1 MAGEEYDRAKLIHPQ
16 MANIILHFFYSTM
29 DLTTNS
35 VGLSLSHHALII
47 LSDRPSSLS
56 QSQLMLNYDTQVTK
70 DHVPQSQ
77 FNYMLHVISHR
88 MRHNFE

>member
-1 MAGEEYDRAKLIHPQ
+1 MVFLEEMQI
-16 MANIILHFFYSTM
+16 TM

-70 DHVPQSQ
+70 DHVPQRQ
-77 FNYMLHVISHR
+77 FNYCCMSFPIVCDNILNKVTKR
-88 MRHNFE
+88 FLR

>member
-1 MAGEEYDRAKLIHPQ
+1 
-16 MANIILHFFYSTM
+16 M
-29 DLTTNS
+29 DLTINS

-70 DHVPQSQ
+70 DHVPQRQ

-88 MRHNFE
+88 MRQHFELSYKKISQIINIENELKN